1 MSYISNAEV
10 FCITF
15 FFGQKAP
22 EPLRLLP
29 SAKSTSLCT
38 REALNRSYPAK
49 ISARMTPS
57 AATRRFM
64 SVSMLSLIPAV
75 SALMVIVAQPLTGM
89 L

>member
-1 MSYISNAEV
+1 M
-10 FCITF
+10 
-15 FFGQKAP
+15 
-22 EPLRLLP
+22 PLPVRLYLSQNDYELKQVP
-29 SAKSTSLCT
+29 PHEKETVRRYL
-38 REALNRSYPAK
+38 LYRSYPAK
-49 ISARMTPS
+49 ISARITPS